1 MRNRMA
7 FTLVETTVV
16 IALIA
21 ALTAITIPRAS
32 GFIDSIEVRG
42 AVTEI
47 ESMFSLARHSAIAR
61 GSQVTLAIDA
71 AARTLSVA
79 AGAQV
84 IRTREVGLAHA
95 ISRIVVSDA
104 RAISVTDRY
113 LIGPDALS
121 RIQPSGYVIDS
132 PVPGGGGSVI
142 SAAELGTVTS
152 RSTLFRW
159 KKQIFGPVA
168 GRWPRSGA

>member
-61 GSQVTLAIDA
+61 GSQVTLMIDA
-71 AARTLSVA
+71 AARTLSVV

-84 IRTREVGLAHA
+84 IRTREVGLAHGVLLSTNRTSITYSPIGVGYGA
-95 ISRIVVSDA
+95 ANFSLIVSRGRVVDTVVVS
-104 RAISVTDRY
+104 R
-113 LIGPDALS
+113 
-121 RIQPSGYVIDS
+121 
-132 PVPGGGGSVI
+132 
-142 SAAELGTVTS
+142 LGRV
-152 RSTLFRW
+152 RH
-159 KKQIFGPVA
+159 
-168 GRWPRSGA
+168 